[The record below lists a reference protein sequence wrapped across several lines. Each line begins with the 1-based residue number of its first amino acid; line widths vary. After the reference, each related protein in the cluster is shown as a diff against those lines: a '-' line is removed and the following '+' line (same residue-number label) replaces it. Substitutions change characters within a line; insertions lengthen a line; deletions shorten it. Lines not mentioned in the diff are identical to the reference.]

1 MSVKTFT
8 PNPKYMTK
16 QRIAFGLIALAILFF
31 GLLLA
36 IPISFDSDN
45 GVVTGMIFAGVFGG
59 IAVLF
64 WALAALLVIPYY
76 NSLRYEIHEDEV
88 IVHVGVVTKSV
99 KHVPY
104 RTVTNIVVNRGIL
117 DRFFGLGTLKI
128 QTAGMS
134 GQTGAEESLVGLSN
148 VQEVYDLVAAELR
161 RFRAGMTPTG
171 ADVDPSQQTAVAA
184 PAGELTAILAEIKAI
199 RAAIEKSKP
208 VNPH

>member
-16 QRIAFGLIALAILFF
+16 QRLAFGLIALSILFF
-31 GLLLA
+31 GLLIG
-36 IPISFDSDN
+36 IPMSFDPTI
-45 GVVTGMIFAGVFGG
+45 GLTGGLIVAGVFGT

-64 WALAALLVIPYY
+64 WAAAAVLIIPYY

-88 IVHVGVVTKSV
+88 IVHVGIVTKSV

-104 RTVTNIVVNRGIL
+104 RTVTNITVNRGIL
-117 DRFFGLGTLKI
+117 DRPFGLGTVKI

-134 GQTGAEESLVGLSN
+134 GQTGAEETLVGLPN
-148 VQEVYDLVAAELR
+148 VQEVYDLVAVELR

-171 ADVDPSQQTAVAA
+171 ADMDATRNPAPASQ
-184 PAGELTAILAEIKAI
+184 AGELAAILAEVKAI
-199 RAAIEKSKP
+199 RATLQA
-208 VNPH
+208 